1 METNNLADKRICTVL
16 GLTQSH
22 LDMLRSS
29 PDYNSTFMTNVDD
42 PAEAIRQ
49 SMQNT
54 AIKASERLEELV
66 QQGDMDAIKVALKSV
81 GADKPAETQMADTTK
96 FFLDLLVKVGIKS
109 HDRKASDQIEQLKSK
124 KKELKSAEQLEDE
137 KIMDA
142 EYEILGDDDVDD
154 ELKSEV
160 PVKKQSDME
169 DTED

>member
-1 METNNLADKRICTVL
+1 METNNLEDKRICTVL
-16 GLTQSH
+16 GLTQAH
-22 LDMLRSS
+22 LDLLRSS
-29 PDYNSTFMTNVDD
+29 PDYDSTFMTNVDD

-54 AIKASERLEELV
+54 AIKASEQLERLV
-66 QQGDMDAIKVALKSV
+66 AQGDMDAIKVALKSV

-96 FFLDLLVKVGIKS
+96 FFLDLLGKIGIKS

-124 KKELKSAEQLEDE
+124 KKDAKSEDQLADE

-142 EYEILGDDDVDD
+142 EYEILGDDDVD
-154 ELKSEV
+154 EGLKEEV